1 MAYRTILVSLNE
13 LDRLD
18 VLFDATSLLA
28 REHQAHVVGVYV
40 VPSPAVYPAVGPYVI
55 PEVYDGLTRHFE
67 EQAQS
72 VKGKFSAAMARDK
85 LSSQWLEVRAVA
97 PVISESVGEAARAA
111 DLVIASEI
119 NREGK
124 NGVELDFIENLI
136 VHSGCPILVLPHKSA
151 AALNFEKI
159 VCGYDGGKE
168 AGRAIREAVP
178 LLLKAR
184 DVRVVWVDPLKP
196 QDGEPAP
203 GADMA
208 QMLQRHGVKAAA
220 ESLETGGANAA
231 EALAGK
237 ARELGA
243 GLIVMGAYGH
253 TRLREFVL
261 GGATRYAL
269 HHMNLP
275 LFLSH

>member
-1 MAYRTILVSLNE
+1 
-13 LDRLD
+13 
-18 VLFDATSLLA
+18 
-28 REHQAHVVGVYV
+28 
-40 VPSPAVYPAVGPYVI
+40 VI

-67 EQAQS
+67 EQIQS
-72 VKGKFSAAMARDK
+72 VKTKFHDAMTRGGLA
-85 LSSQWLEVRAVA
+85 SQWLEVRAVA

-124 NGVELDFIENLI
+124 DGVELDFIENLI
-136 VHSGCPILVLPHKSA
+136 LHSGCPILVLPHKGSTA
-151 AALNFEKI
+151 PSFERI
-159 VCGYDGGKE
+159 ICGYDGSKE

-178 LLLKAR
+178 LLLKAK
-184 DVRVVWVDPLKP
+184 DVRIVWADPPKQ
-196 QDGEPAP
+196 QDAHGAP

-208 QMLQRHGVKAAA
+208 QMLARHGIKATA
-220 ESLETGGANAA
+220 ESIPTGGLKAA
-231 EALAGK
+231 EALAV
-237 ARELGA
+237 RVRDLGA

-253 TRLREFVL
+253 TRLREFML

-269 HHMNLP
+269 HHMNVP

>member
-1 MAYRTILVSLNE
+1 MPYRTLLVSLNE

-18 VLFDATSLLA
+18 TVLGTASALA
-28 REHQAHVVGVYV
+28 KDHDAHVTGVYV

-67 EQAQS
+67 EQTQS
-72 VKGKFSAAMARDK
+72 VKARFNEAMGRAG
-85 LSSQWLEVRAVA
+85 LASQWLEVRAVA

-136 VHSGCPILVLPHKSA
+136 LHSGCPILVLPHKLMSA
-151 AALNFEKI
+151 ASFERI
-159 VCGYDGGKE
+159 VCGYDGSKE

-178 LLLKAR
+178 LLGKAQ
-184 DVRVVWVDPLKP
+184 DVRVVWVDAPRQ
-196 QDGEPAP
+196 QDAAGAP
-203 GADMA
+203 GADVA
-208 QMLQRHGVKAAA
+208 QMLRRHGVNVTA
-220 ESLETGGANAA
+220 ESVPGGGASAG
-231 EALAGK
+231 EALAIR
-237 ARELGA
+237 ARDLNA

-269 HHMNLP
+269 HHMSIP

>member
-1 MAYRTILVSLNE
+1 MAYKTILVSLNE

-18 VLFDATSLLA
+18 TLLGTASALA
-28 REHQAHVVGVYV
+28 REHGAHVTGVYV

-67 EQAQS
+67 DQRQS
-72 VKGKFSAAMARDK
+72 VKAKFDGAMAGNG

-97 PVISESVGEAARAA
+97 PSISESVGEAARCA

-119 NREGK
+119 DRQGK

-136 VHSGCPILVLPHKSA
+136 VHSGSPILVLPHKGA
-151 AALNFEKI
+151 AAPGFERI
-159 VCGYDGGKE
+159 ICGYDGNKE

-178 LLLKAR
+178 LLRKAN
-184 DVRVVWVDPLKP
+184 DVRVVWVDPPKQ
-196 QDGEPAP
+196 QDAGPAP

-208 QMLQRHGVKAAA
+208 EMLVRHGVKATA
-220 ESLETGGANAA
+220 ESMPTGGLNAA
-231 EALAGK
+231 EALAVK

-269 HHMNLP
+269 HHMSVP